1 MNEVVNWFLLLI
13 IFVFDPLAIALVVAS
28 NMAFAQLKPK
38 VKEIETYPV
47 DPNPTVPLEELTEE
61 EVTYDGILNNK
72 EIPLY
77 DPYTGELNPYYEE
90 LTGKKNP
97 LDFTDEDMSRLTDT
111 TKTLIVENNLS
122 DDEKHIE
129 EAVKS
134 FMEDD
139 LVDEWLEELGKEK
152 GLKSKEKDLP
162 LTKILR
168 YTKRQ

>member
-1 MNEVVNWFLLLI
+1 M
-13 IFVFDPLAIALVVAS
+13 S
-28 NMAFAQLKPK
+28 FAQLKKPEIDFDLYNPPLPNDK
-38 VKEIETYPV
+38 LKNIAEKYKEIKIEKEDVVMDDLEDLQDYINYTREEPVDNLTYPNIIRSIPTH
-47 DPNPTVPLEELTEE
+47 DPQ
-61 EVTYDGILNNK
+61 
-72 EIPLY
+72 
-77 DPYTGELNPYYEE
+77 TGELNADYKE
-90 LTGKKNP
+90 LTGKENP
-97 LDFTDEDMSRLTDT
+97 LEEDTSRLTDT

-168 YTKRQ
+168 YTKRQW